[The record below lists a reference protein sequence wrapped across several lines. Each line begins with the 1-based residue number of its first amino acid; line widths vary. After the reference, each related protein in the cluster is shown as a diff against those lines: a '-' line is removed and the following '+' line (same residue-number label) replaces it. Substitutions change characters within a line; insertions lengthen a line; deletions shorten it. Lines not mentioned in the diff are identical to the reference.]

1 MCRIRIRKVNSWL
14 IFWRG
19 SALGETAMCVYFN

>member
-1 MCRIRIRKVNSWL
+1 MSRIRVHKVSSWL

-19 SALGETAMCVYFN
+19 SALGETMCFVF

>member
-1 MCRIRIRKVNSWL
+1 MCRIRIRKVSSWL

-19 SALGETAMCVYFN
+19 SALGETAMCGVL

>member
-1 MCRIRIRKVNSWL
+1 MSRIRVHKVSSWL

-19 SALGETAMCVYFN
+19 SALGETAMCFVF